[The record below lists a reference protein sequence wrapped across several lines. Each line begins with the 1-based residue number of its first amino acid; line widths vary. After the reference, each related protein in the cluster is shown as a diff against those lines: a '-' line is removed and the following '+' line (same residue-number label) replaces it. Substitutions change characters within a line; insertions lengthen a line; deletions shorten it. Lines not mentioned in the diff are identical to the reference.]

1 MMHDVLF
8 DNAVE
13 QMLANEAELSVNRS
27 QSTLHKG
34 PVVRG
39 EVRNVG
45 VVMMQVGDGNWKNV
59 SSKIHQCRW

>member
-1 MMHDVLF
+1 MHNVLF

-39 EVRNVG
+39 EVRDVG
-45 VVMMQVGDGNWKNV
+45 MVMMQVSDGNWKKV
-59 SSKIHQCRW
+59 SYKIHQSSW